1 MTETLCARGPG
12 TESPII
18 AVEGLRYSYQGAAQ
32 PALDDVSLEI
42 ARGDFVIVTGP
53 SGCGK
58 STLGLALGG
67 YLFQQYEG
75 STEGSILVR
84 PNGWRR
90 DAIDVRRAPIYEIA
104 EVVGL
109 VQQNPEAQF
118 CTLTVRDEV
127 AFGLENACLPPA
139 QIRQQLAWALQT
151 VGAAHLIDRS
161 LHTLSGG
168 EKQKIAVASVMALQP
183 QVLILD
189 EPTSNL
195 DPRATTEIFRVIE
208 AIRAST
214 GMTVIVIEHKLD
226 YLRDFDPRVIRM
238 EAGRIKQDALL
249 KDIAFGADRRQR
261 KSHTRLPN
269 AAPIVTVTELGVQV
283 QDHGNIL
290 EGVSFSVGPGERVAM
305 MGDNG
310 SGKTTLLRAML
321 GLQQPSHGTITVVGQ
336 STHETPISR
345 LARDAGFVFQNP
357 DHQLF
362 ADTVW
367 EEAIIAVRSGGPQ
380 AQPTGLAERDIERML
395 DHAGLGTRLA
405 DHPYRLSYGE
415 KRRLNLISVLAYR
428 PKLLLLD
435 EILIGQDEANATYL
449 LALLENAAREGIAV
463 VMVNH
468 NPKVTQQWAERLLF
482 LEQGR
487 LIIDAPVEEG
497 FRQLATRGGDAYLP
511 HPAHLPAPPA
521 RGRILEIA

>member
-1 MTETLCARGPG
+1 MTRAIDVREAGAAA
-12 TESPII
+12 PII
-18 AVEGLRYSYQGAAQ
+18 AVEGLSYTYRSAAR

-42 ARGDFVIVTGP
+42 ARGEFVIVTGP

-67 YLFQQYEG
+67 YLFQQYDGTADGTITLDLG
-75 STEGSILVR
+75 SAGHNR
-84 PNGWRR
+84 
-90 DAIDVRRAPIYEIA
+90 IDVRHAPIYEVA

-118 CTLTVRDEV
+118 CTLTVQDEV
-127 AFGLENACLPPA
+127 AFGLENACLPIEV
-139 QIRQQLAWALQT
+139 IRERMAWALET
-151 VGAAHLIDRS
+151 VGATHLAERS

-208 AIRAST
+208 AIRAMT

-238 EAGRIKQDALL
+238 DAGRVQQDAPLGEM
-249 KDIAFGADRRQR
+249 AHGADDRRRLPRTTQPEATAIMAVTDLGVHVEGR
-261 KSHTRLPN
+261 KS
-269 AAPIVTVTELGVQV
+269 
-283 QDHGNIL
+283 IL
-290 EGVSFSVGPGERVAM
+290 EDVTFSVLPGERVAV

-321 GLQQPSHGTITVVGQ
+321 GLQQPSRGTVAVLGR
-336 STHETPISR
+336 STRETPVSQ

-367 EEAIIAVRSGGPQ
+367 EEATTAARI
-380 AQPTGLAERDIERML
+380 TGSPAATSTEREIERML
-395 DHAGLGTRLA
+395 EHAGLAQRFE

-415 KRRLNLISVLAYR
+415 KRRLNLISVLAAR

-435 EILIGQDEANATYL
+435 EILIGQDEANAAYL
-449 LALLENAAREGIAV
+449 LALLTAAAGEGIAV

-468 NPKVTQQWAERLLF
+468 NPKVTQQWAERLIF
-482 LEQGR
+482 LEEGR
-487 LIIDAPVEEG
+487 LIIDAPVDQG
-497 FRQLATRGGDAYLP
+497 FRQLAAWGWNAYVP
-511 HPAHLPAPPA
+511 HPTPLPAPPVS
-521 RGRILEIA
+521 RQVLEIA

>member
-1 MTETLCARGPG
+1 MTGKTVVREAYTAAPMI
-12 TESPII
+12 T
-18 AVEGLRYSYQGAAQ
+18 VEGLSYTYRSAAR
-32 PALDDVSLEI
+32 PALDDVNLEM
-42 ARGDFVIVTGP
+42 ARGEFVIVTGP

-67 YLFQQYEG
+67 YLFQQYDGSAEG
-75 STEGSILVR
+75 TITLDLGSA
-84 PNGWRR
+84 RR
-90 DAIDVRRAPIYEIA
+90 NRIDVRRAPIYEVA

-118 CTLTVRDEV
+118 CTLTVQDEV
-127 AFGLENACLPPA
+127 AFGLENACLPVDV
-139 QIRQQLAWALQT
+139 IRERMTWALET
-151 VGAAHLIDRS
+151 VGAAHLAERS

-208 AIRAST
+208 DIRTTT

-226 YLRDFDPRVIRM
+226 YLRDFNPRVIRM
-238 EAGRIKQDALL
+238 EAGHVQQDAPLR
-249 KDIAFGADRRQR
+249 KIAFGIDSRRR
-261 KSHTRLPN
+261 LPHTRRPE
-269 AAPIVTVTELGVQV
+269 AAPIVTVTHLDVHIDERKS
-283 QDHGNIL
+283 IL
-290 EGVSFSVGPGERVAM
+290 EDVTFSIGPGERVAI

-321 GLQQPSHGTITVVGQ
+321 GLRKPSRGTVALLHR
-336 STHETPISR
+336 STRETPVSQ

-367 EEAIIAVRSGGPQ
+367 EEAMTAPRMTGPT
-380 AQPTGLAERDIERML
+380 AAASVEREVERML
-395 DHAGLGTRLA
+395 EHAGLGNRFE

-415 KRRLNLISVLAYR
+415 KRRLNLISVLAAR

-435 EILIGQDEANATYL
+435 EILIGQDEANAAYL
-449 LALLENAAREGIAV
+449 LALLTEAAVEGIAV

-468 NPKVTQQWAERLLF
+468 NPKVTQQWAERLIF

-487 LIIDAPVEEG
+487 LMIDAPVDAG
-497 FRQLATRGGDAYLP
+497 FRQLAESGWNAYVPPSTPLP
-511 HPAHLPAPPA
+511 TPPLS
-521 RGRILEIA
+521 GKVLELA

>member
-1 MTETLCARGPG
+1 MTGGANVCEARAAA
-12 TESPII
+12 PIVV
-18 AVEGLRYSYQGAAQ
+18 VEGLSYTYRGAAH
-32 PALDDVSLEI
+32 PALADMSLEI
-42 ARGDFVIVTGP
+42 ARGEFVIVTGP

-67 YLFQQYEG
+67 YLFQQYDGRAEG
-75 STEGSILVR
+75 QITLDLGNAEHHR
-84 PNGWRR
+84 
-90 DAIDVRRAPIYEIA
+90 IDVRGAPIYEVA

-118 CTLTVRDEV
+118 CTLTVQDEV
-127 AFGLENACLPPA
+127 AFGLENACLPVEV
-139 QIRQQLAWALQT
+139 IRKRMVWALET
-151 VGAAHLIDRS
+151 VGAAHLVDRS

-208 AIRAST
+208 AIRATT

-226 YLRDFDPRVIRM
+226 YLRGFDPRVIRM
-238 EAGRIKQDALL
+238 DAGRVQQDAPLREM
-249 KDIAFGADRRQR
+249 ACGVESRR
-261 KSHTRLPN
+261 RLPRTRQPE
-269 AAPIVTVTELGVQV
+269 ASSVVTVTDLGVHV
-283 QDHGNIL
+283 EGPKRIL
-290 EGVSFSVGPGERVAM
+290 EGVTFSIAPGERVAV

-321 GLQQPSHGTITVVGQ
+321 GLQQPNWGTVEVVGR
-336 STHETPISR
+336 STRETPVSQ

-367 EEAIIAVRSGGPQ
+367 DEAMTAARM
-380 AQPTGLAERDIERML
+380 TGSSAATSTEAEIERML
-395 DHAGLGTRLA
+395 EHAGLGNRFA

-415 KRRLNLISVLAYR
+415 KRRLNLISVLATR

-435 EILIGQDEANATYL
+435 EILIGQDEANAAYL
-449 LALLENAAREGIAV
+449 LALLAEAAGEGIAV

-468 NPKVTQQWAERLLF
+468 NPKVTQQWAERLIF

-487 LIIDAPVEEG
+487 VMIDAPVDEG
-497 FRQLATRGGDAYLP
+497 FRQLATSGWNAYLP
-511 HPAHLPAPPA
+511 DLTPVLAPPVSK
-521 RGRILEIA
+521 RVLEIA